1 MKRIYQV
8 PEIDI
13 VFSSSRYSIMDPS
26 GGENNDDNTLS
37 NESKSF
43 EEGELSTDM
52 SKSGLWDD

>member
-1 MKRIYQV
+1 
-8 PEIDI
+8 
-13 VFSSSRYSIMDPS
+13 MDPS